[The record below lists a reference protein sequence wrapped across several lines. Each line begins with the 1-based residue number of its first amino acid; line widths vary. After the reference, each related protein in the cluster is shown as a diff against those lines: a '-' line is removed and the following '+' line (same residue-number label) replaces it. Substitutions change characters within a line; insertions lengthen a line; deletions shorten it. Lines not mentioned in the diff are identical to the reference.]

1 MKLPFIPEAEYE
13 IYTRLSP
20 AVVCDILRENTGPEG
35 AVLNRK
41 PFTGRVGE
49 RAFCIDEWSP
59 HIRIP
64 FKPTIWGTVRED
76 AEGSVVRVKLDL
88 GPLVAI
94 LYVILLIVAVV
105 GIFTNFALVFLLPF
119 YLVLMNAGFV
129 IGAESSRARL
139 EKLIKK

>member
-13 IYTRLSP
+13 IHTRLSP
-20 AVVCDILRENTGPEG
+20 AAVCDILRENTGPEG

-59 HIRIP
+59 HLRIP
-64 FKPTIWGTVRED
+64 FKPTIWGTVCESGD
-76 AEGSVVRVKLDL
+76 GSIVRIKLDL
-88 GPLVAI
+88 GPLAVV
-94 LYVILLIVAVV
+94 LYVILLTAAVAGV
-105 GIFTNFALVFLLPF
+105 FTNFALAFPLPL
-119 YLVLMNAGFV
+119 YLVLMNAGFA